1 MMEYSGFKEN
11 ISIQCLP
18 MYFIEPNTRV
28 TIEDKASEI
37 SGDYEI
43 NSISLPLT
51 AGGTMSISASKI
63 IDRL

>member
-1 MMEYSGFKEN
+1 MMEHSGFNEN
-11 ISIQCLP
+11 ITIQCLP

>member
-1 MMEYSGFKEN
+1 
-11 ISIQCLP
+11 

-51 AGGTMSISASKI
+51 AGGTMSVSASKI